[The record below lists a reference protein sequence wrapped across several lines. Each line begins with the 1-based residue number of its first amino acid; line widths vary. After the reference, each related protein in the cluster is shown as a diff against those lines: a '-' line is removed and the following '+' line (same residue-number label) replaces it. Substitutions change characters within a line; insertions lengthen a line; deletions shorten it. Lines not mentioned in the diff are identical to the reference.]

1 MKEVI
6 NEIFVMWGL
15 INPPPGVGTGW
26 TEGEAAA
33 PNQRPESGDEDQSEA
48 TWRHDVML
56 VLRPE

>member
-48 TWRHDVML
+48 T
-56 VLRPE
+56 